1 MILSNQLTNLVGKMM
16 LEVELIFLKD
26 GSYFVWTLWQTTV
39 QILWDDMT
47 GLLLYEALH
56 Y

>member
-1 MILSNQLTNLVGKMM
+1 VGKMM
-16 LEVELIFLKD
+16 LEVELIFSKKWKLLCLD
-26 GSYFVWTLWQTTV
+26 IMANHSSDFMGCEQN
-39 QILWDDMT
+39 IT